1 MRTNLTVW
9 CCTEKNPTKTVEIIF
24 KRLSRQKNSDI
35 ISSEWRTT
43 PMYRLFVT
51 EIDLCVIKVGILGI
65 GKVPTSQKNID
76 K

>member
-1 MRTNLTVW
+1 
-9 CCTEKNPTKTVEIIF
+9 
-24 KRLSRQKNSDI
+24 
-35 ISSEWRTT
+35 
-43 PMYRLFVT
+43 MYRHFVT